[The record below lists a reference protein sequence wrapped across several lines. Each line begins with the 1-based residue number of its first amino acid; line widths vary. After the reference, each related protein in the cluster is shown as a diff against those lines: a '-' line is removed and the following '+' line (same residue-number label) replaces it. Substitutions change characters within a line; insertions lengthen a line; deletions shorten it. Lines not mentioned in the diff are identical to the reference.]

1 MRKLIVTVTLAA
13 GALFYGR
20 AYCKRADLQYSYKPQ
35 VTAKTFE
42 DFAERN
48 RNFSRAIGVA
58 DYNAEKLTIHNPEN
72 NGLAFLYLHGF
83 GATRGEG
90 EMVVEELA
98 ESLRANAYYV
108 RLPGHGLNA
117 DAHAAATFDQYLNTC
132 EEALLHMPLLGKKT
146 VIIAS
151 STGSLIAT
159 YLAHKHPK
167 LIHAA
172 VLTAPLW
179 DFGNK
184 TTRLLNFPGGL
195 ELGQLALG
203 KERDARWK
211 EDPEKRQHGDYYKH
225 WLAKQKFSA
234 VVNLNN
240 LRRYI
245 VEPDR
250 IKNLEPAIMVMV
262 YFKDEKHYDDT
273 IDIKVIREWLQVPG
287 KSQKNKLV
295 EIADGNH
302 ILLSEFVRTDKKT
315 IIHEISTWL
324 EAMK

>member
-1 MRKLIVTVTLAA
+1 MRKLIALVTLVA
-13 GALFYGR
+13 GSLFYAR
-20 AYCKRADLQYSYKPQ
+20 AYCKRADLQYVYKPQ
-35 VTAKTFE
+35 VTATTFE
-42 DFAERN
+42 AFAARN
-48 RNFSRAIGVA
+48 RNFSRVVGVA
-58 DYNAEKLTIHNPEN
+58 DDNAEKLTIHNAEKD
-72 NGLAFLYLHGF
+72 GLAFLYLHGF

-98 ESLRANAYYV
+98 ESLQANAYYV

-117 DAHAAATFDQYLNTC
+117 EAHAAATFDQYLNTC
-132 EEALLHMPLLGKKT
+132 EEALLHMPLLGKK
-146 VIIAS
+146 VVLIAS

-167 LIHAA
+167 LVHAA
-172 VLTAPLW
+172 ILTAPLW

-184 TTRLLNFPGGL
+184 TTRILNFPGGL
-195 ELGQLALG
+195 EIGQLALG

-211 EDPEKRQHGDYYKH
+211 EDPEKRQHPDYYKH

-240 LRRYI
+240 LRRFI
-245 VEPDR
+245 VDAEK
-250 IKNLEPAIMVMV
+250 IKSLEPPVMVMI
-262 YFKDEKHYDDT
+262 YYKDAKHYDDT

-302 ILLSEFVRTDKKT
+302 ILLSEYVRTDKKT
-315 IIHEISTWL
+315 IVTEIKNWL
-324 EAMK
+324 KRL

>member
-1 MRKLIVTVTLAA
+1 MRKLIITVTLAA

-35 VTAKTFE
+35 ITAKTFE

-58 DYNAEKLTIHNPEN
+58 DYNAEKLTIHNAEK

-83 GATRGEG
+83 GASRGEG

-98 ESLRANAYYV
+98 ANLRANAYYV

-146 VIIAS
+146 VLIAS

-167 LIHAA
+167 LVHAA
-172 VLTAPLW
+172 ILTAPLW

-211 EDPEKRQHGDYYKH
+211 EDPEKRQHPDYYKH

-245 VEPDR
+245 VDADK
-250 IKNLEPAIMVMV
+250 IKNLAPPIMVMV
-262 YFKDEKHYDDT
+262 YFKDEKHLDDT

-315 IIHEISTWL
+315 IVHEIITWL
-324 EAMK
+324 EAL